1 MLSYFHRPAG
11 KIGVTP
17 CTMVV
22 VLLLCLGVFMQMLG
36 VPVTL
41 WAVDNAV
48 DVDYLSFLEGFA
60 IPADSPLMGPAQLL
74 LRDRRMAVVV
84 HSLLRDHSVFHP
96 PTTISV
102 SLA

>member
-1 MLSYFHRPAG
+1 MVSYFHRPAG
-11 KIGVTP
+11 KTGVTL

-22 VLLLCLGVFMQMLG
+22 VLLLCFGVFMQMLG

-41 WAVDNAV
+41 WDVDNAV
-48 DVDYLSFLEGFA
+48 DVDYLSFLEGLA
-60 IPADSPLMGPAQLL
+60 IPAESPLMGPAQFLS
-74 LRDRRMAVVV
+74 RDRRMAVMV

-96 PTTISV
+96 PTAISI